1 MNGKI
6 VQNLENIVGNDWII
20 TDIDKKMGYL
30 YDEVEKSLRP
40 KANENSIVVKPSSTN
55 EISEIVKLANK
66 NKINVVVRGG
76 GTGLCGGAIP
86 VKESIVISMERFNKI
101 VEIDMQNMTAT
112 LEAGVTLFD
121 LLEELEKYDG
131 IGFPVHPGDEGAQI
145 GGMAVTNAGGARA
158 VRHGIMRNHIKGLEV
173 VLPNGNT
180 LNLGGKL
187 LKDNAGY
194 NLMHLIIGSEGTL
207 AIVTKVILKIYPED
221 KYTATIA
228 ASFETIDEASNAV
241 LEILRSGV
249 SPLAVEYQ
257 DKHVNI
263 ASAKHLGLK
272 WPLDTGNADL
282 MIIIS
287 EKEENSLCNS
297 CRKINDICKK
307 YNCTNSVF
315 AGKKQEQADLL
326 AIRSGSYEVVKDI
339 IADSFDMC
347 VPPASMPDFFNDLGA
362 IMKEYNTSTNIMAH
376 IADGNVHSDT
386 LLVNGEIPE
395 YAEEMKI
402 KMYKACFKY
411 GGTITGEHGI
421 GKIRVDDLKLQKNQ
435 IELDLMRDIK
445 AVFDP
450 NGILNSG
457 TVVNSDKLKH

>member
-1 MNGKI
+1 MMSQI
-6 VQNLENIVGNDWII
+6 VEKLENIVGRDWII
-20 TDIDKKMGYL
+20 TDIDQKLGYL
-30 YDEVEKSLRP
+30 YDEVEKTLRP
-40 KANENSIVVKPSSTN
+40 KADENSIVVKPANT
-55 EISEIVKLANK
+55 EEVSEIISTAND
-66 NKINVVVRGG
+66 NGINVVVRGG

-86 VKESIVISMERFNKI
+86 VKESIVISMERFNKV
-101 VEIDMQNMTAT
+101 VEVDLNNMTVT

-121 LLEELEKYDG
+121 LIEELDKYDG

-173 VLPNGNT
+173 VLPNGNI

-207 AIVTKVILKIYPED
+207 AVITKVILKIYPED
-221 KYTATIA
+221 KHVATIA
-228 ASFETIDEASNAV
+228 AAFETIDNASNAV

-257 DKHVNI
+257 DKHINLET
-263 ASAKHLGLK
+263 AEHLGLN
-272 WPLDTGNADL
+272 WPLETGNADL

-287 EKEENSLCNS
+287 EKEEDMLYSS
-297 CRKINDICKK
+297 TRKINDICRK
-307 YNCTNSVF
+307 NGCTEAVF

-326 AIRSGSYEVVKDI
+326 AIRSGGYEVIKDI

-347 VPPASMPDFFNDLGA
+347 VPPASMPAFFEDLGR
-362 IMKEYNTSTNIMAH
+362 IMKEYNTTTNITAH
-376 IADGNVHSDT
+376 IADGNVHNDT
-386 LLVNGEIPE
+386 VLVDGKIPE
-395 YAEEMKI
+395 YAEEIKL
-402 KMYKACFKY
+402 KMYEACFKY

-421 GKIRVDDLKLQKNQ
+421 GKIRVEDLKLQKKEE
-435 IELDLMRDIK
+435 ELEIMKGIK

-450 NGILNSG
+450 NSILNDG
-457 TVVNSDKLKH
+457 TVV